1 MKISEEVTKTVTNY
15 FLDKVK
21 HASLTEEQHE
31 KINDTIQD
39 TVEMMLDRLFD
50 CDMQI
55 DNIID
60 DYGERDVA
68 QEQRDCEDFVTKYQL
83 GGAF

>member
-15 FLDKVK
+15 FLEKIK
-21 HASLTEEQHE
+21 NASLTEEQHE
-31 KINDTIQD
+31 QINDLIQD
-39 TVEMMLDRLFD
+39 TVELMLDRFFY

-55 DNIID
+55 DSIID
-60 DYGERDVA
+60 DYGERDIA
-68 QEQRDCEDFVTKYQL
+68 QEQRG